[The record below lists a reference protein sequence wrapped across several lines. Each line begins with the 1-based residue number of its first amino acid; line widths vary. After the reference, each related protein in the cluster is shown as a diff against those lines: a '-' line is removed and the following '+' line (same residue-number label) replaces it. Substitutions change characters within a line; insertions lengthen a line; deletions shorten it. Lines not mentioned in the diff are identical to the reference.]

1 LVARSPRE
9 GSAVCIVVDT
19 STRTT
24 LVGYYAAV
32 LANALPCIIPGPSA
46 AHRWDRVVTA
56 AQTLLARVE
65 VGTIMAEERTAL
77 RLEASLAMECV
88 ALGDRRLPAPGKPPI
103 PLSPAHL
110 QLTGG
115 STGDGSLVHVPAS
128 AVEANVAALLEATS
142 CSDGDSVASWLPLYH
157 DMGLVGV
164 ELFALLNDLNVYTMR
179 PWDFLRRP
187 TLWLQTISEAHC
199 ALSPSPNFGYDHCVH
214 GIRDHEIDDLDL
226 ESWRAALNGSEPI
239 RAETLG
245 RFWSRFDRS
254 GFRAASF
261 MTGYGLAEAT
271 LAVTLDSEARSPR
284 VVQLE
289 RGVEEDVLPSTS
301 ALLTLEEVGK
311 GHTGARHY
319 VSAGP
324 PLSGVDVLIGG
335 IELRGSSATPFGEI
349 EVAGRSVVSGYHEG
363 ARFNGRYATGD
374 LGFGIDGELYVGDR
388 RSSLIIRAGR
398 NYSAASLE
406 GVVAR
411 LLDVRPSAVAVFE
424 RDVLSPGEPLVA
436 MVEGV
441 RDSAVTARI
450 ERLRRHDELSET
462 PIGTVFVGRSRFI
475 PRTTS
480 GKKRYFL
487 CRQLVQEDGLPAS
500 VSRFN
505 LAGDAH

>member
-1 LVARSPRE
+1 M
-9 GSAVCIVVDT
+9 CIVVDT
-19 STRTT
+19 NTRPT

-46 AHRWDRVVTA
+46 ASRWDRVVTA
-56 AQTLLARVE
+56 ARTLLARVD
-65 VGTIMAEERTAL
+65 VGAIMAEERTAL
-77 RLEASLAMECV
+77 RLEASLARECV
-88 ALGDRRLPAPGKPPI
+88 ALGDRGLPAPGKLPI
-103 PLSPAHL
+103 LLSPAHL

-128 AVEANVAALLEATS
+128 AVEANVAALLEVTS

-164 ELFALLNDLNVYTMR
+164 ELFALLDDLNVYTMR

-187 TLWLQTISEAHC
+187 TLWLQTISEARC
-199 ALSPSPNFGYDHCVH
+199 ALSPSPNFGYDHCVD
-214 GIRDHEIDDLDL
+214 GIRDHEIDDLHL

-239 RAETLG
+239 RAETLAH
-245 RFWSRFDRS
+245 FWSRFKRS

-289 RGVEEDVLPSTS
+289 GGVEENVLPTMS

-311 GHTGARHY
+311 GHMGARHY
-319 VSAGP
+319 VSTGP
-324 PLSGVDVLIGG
+324 PLPAVDVLVAG
-335 IELRGSSATPFGEI
+335 IELRGNSATPFGEI

-388 RSSLIIRAGR
+388 RSNLIIRAGR

-406 GVVAR
+406 VLVAR
-411 LLDVRPSAVAVFE
+411 LLDVSSSAVAVFE

-441 RDSAVTARI
+441 RDSAVAARI
-450 ERLRRHDELSET
+450 EKLRRHDELSET
-462 PIGTVFVGRSRFI
+462 PIGMVFVGRSRFI

-505 LAGDAH
+505 LVGDAH